1 MEEEINFWSSRSC
14 HCSGCFQVGL
24 EAMCLNNGLYNAGG
38 SEQFLA
44 IICFVPPTDFNLV
57 FRKSKVA

>member
-14 HCSGCFQVGL
+14 HCSGYFQVGL
-24 EAMCLNNGLYNAGG
+24 EAMCLNNGFHNAGG
-38 SEQFLA
+38 LNNSSA
-44 IICFVPPTDFNLV
+44 IICFVPPADFNLV